1 MESVELIVGSQ
12 PTPARRALFALLYG
26 TGLEIS
32 TALAARTTD
41 VLLEATQ
48 IRGPGTKAHTRD
60 RVARV
65 ADWAWPIV
73 ATYVRSLPEG
83 SLLFDGISRYTATD
97 WHGETLQDLE
107 LPHIPMKNARHH
119 WAVRMIR
126 AGTPVRLVQEQ
137 LGHSTPL
144 LTLDTYGR
152 FRPTGDEMNEWEKT
166 ATARDER
173 RREARS

>member
-1 MESVELIVGSQ
+1 MESVEIIVGSQ
-12 PTPARRALFALLYG
+12 PTLARRALFALLYG

-32 TALAARTTD
+32 TALATATTD
-41 VLLEATQ
+41 VLFETKQ
-48 IRGPGTKAHTRD
+48 VRGPGTKAHTRD

-65 ADWAWPIV
+65 ADWAWPVV
-73 ATYVRSLPEG
+73 AEYVRSIPVGSQLFEG
-83 SLLFDGISRYTATD
+83 IDRHAATD
-97 WHGETLQDLE
+97 WHRETLQDVGLK
-107 LPHIPMKNARHH
+107 HIPMKNARHH

-126 AGTPVRLVQEQ
+126 AGAPIRLVQEQ

-152 FRPTGDEMNEWEKT
+152 FRPTGGEMDEWEKS
-166 ATARDER
+166 ATARDSR